1 MSISFRGA
9 IGDLSDNTKPKRFI
23 RLCFLSFPVHSSFP
37 HDAFKSRDSLRNPF
51 DGDLWVTD
59 WRGQRRRHNS
69 EG

>member
-9 IGDLSDNTKPKRFI
+9 IGDLSDNTKPERSI
-23 RLCFLSFPVHSSFP
+23 HRLRFLSFPVHASFP
-37 HDAFKSRDSLRNPF
+37 HDAFKSRDSLR

-59 WRGQRRRHNS
+59 WRGQSRRHNR